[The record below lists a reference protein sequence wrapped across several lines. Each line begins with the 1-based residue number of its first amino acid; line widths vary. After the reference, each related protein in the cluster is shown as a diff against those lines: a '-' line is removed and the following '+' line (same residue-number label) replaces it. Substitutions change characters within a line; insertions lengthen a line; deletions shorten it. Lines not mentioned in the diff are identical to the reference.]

1 MSYQVIMHN
10 AEEGGHWAEMAGMPG
25 CYLQSETVAEMKVNI
40 HESAMAWMESR
51 PAMAVRK
58 EGK

>member
-1 MSYQVIMHN
+1 MIMHN